1 MKTPFHYWLVLSAFA
16 LSACSV
22 KPVVISE
29 QEHRERVSADGQQ
42 LYQDQE
48 PITSSVSLHEA
59 MARAIRYNLDH
70 RLKVMEEALASD
82 MLDVSR
88 LDMLPSL
95 VANAGYRGRN
105 NDAGSSSRS
114 LITGNESLEI
124 STSQERERRVADL
137 GLSWNILDFGVSY
150 YRAKQQAD
158 RLMIV
163 AERRRKVIHNIIG
176 EVRDSYWRA
185 WAAQNVLNDVAPLM
199 ERMQKALLSSQQ
211 VEKRGLK
218 TPLESLQYQQRLL
231 SSMRQLNEV
240 RRNLVTAKTELAT
253 LMSLPLSTDFTLQ
266 QPEETMPEIPLS
278 MEQLEDMALLQRP
291 ELREEGYHDRISAA
305 EIKRT
310 MVSLMP
316 SLTLS
321 TTYNYDSNDYNKHAS
336 WLDFSAMISG
346 NLLDIATINQRLDI
360 ARSQAE
366 VVDTRRLALNM
377 AVLSQVH
384 IAVQD
389 FSETVAMYQTDKAI
403 FDVENRIL
411 NYVSATADSESG
423 HELDVVERELNAVFA
438 ELQMGESYALLQSA
452 YGRVYLTIGADP
464 LTGSVADY
472 SIDTLAAALASGE
485 KAWNDIGKQ
494 AQ

>member
-1 MKTPFHYWLVLSAFA
+1 M
-16 LSACSV
+16 

-29 QEHRERVSADGQQ
+29 QEHKERVSTDSQQ

-48 PITSSVSLHEA
+48 PITSPISLHQA

-70 RLKVMEEALASD
+70 RLKVMEEALAID

-105 NDAGSSSRS
+105 NDSGSSSRS

-124 STSQERERRVADL
+124 STSQERERIVADL

-163 AERRRKVIHNIIG
+163 AERRRKVIQNIIG

-185 WAAQNVLNDVAPLM
+185 WAAQNVLADVTPLM
-199 ERMQKALLSSQQ
+199 DRIQRALLTSVQ

-218 TPLESLQYQQRLL
+218 TPLESLEYQQRLL
-231 SSMRQLNEV
+231 SSMRQLNEI
-240 RRNLVTAKTELAT
+240 RRNLGTAKTELAS
-253 LMSLPLSTDFTLQ
+253 LMSLPLSTDFTLE
-266 QPEETMPEIPLS
+266 QPVEKMPKIALS
-278 MEQLEDMALLQRP
+278 IEQLEELALMQRP

-321 TTYNYDSNDYNKHAS
+321 TTYNYDSNDYNKHVS
-336 WLDFSAMISG
+336 WLDFSAMLSG
-346 NLLDIATINQRLDI
+346 NLLDIATFNQRLNI
-360 ARSQAE
+360 AKSQAE
-366 VVDTRRLALNM
+366 VVDTRRLALSM

-389 FSETVAMYQTDKAI
+389 FAETVAMYRTDKAM

-411 NYVSATADSESG
+411 NYVSASAESQSG
-423 HELDVVERELNAVFA
+423 HELDVIEWELNSLLA
-438 ELQMGESYALLQSA
+438 ELRMGESYASLQSV
-452 YGRVYLTIGADP
+452 YGRVYLTIGGDP
-464 LTGSVADY
+464 LTESAVDN
-472 SIDTLAAALASGE
+472 SIDSLASALASGE
-485 KAWNDIGKQ
+485 RAWDTIGQQ